1 MGAKARGIAGLAVG
15 TMAPTFVL
23 DDQDG
28 TPVSLA
34 EQRGRWVVLYFYPA
48 DDTPACTTQA
58 CDLRD
63 SWEALRAAGAVV
75 LGVSPDDAATHRAF
89 RARYRLPFPLL
100 VDEGHR
106 VAERYGAWGEK
117 QLYGRTY
124 IGLIRTT
131 VIIDPAGRIAQFFPR
146 TRAAGHAGRIRAA
159 LERLQAA

>member
-1 MGAKARGIAGLAVG
+1 MGAKSRGAAGLGVG
-15 TMAPTFVL
+15 VMAPQFVL
-23 DDQDG
+23 EDQDG
-28 TPVSLA
+28 TAVSLA
-34 EQRGRWVVLYFYPA
+34 EQRGRWIVLYFYPQ

-63 SWEALRAAGAVV
+63 SWDALRAAGATV
-75 LGVSPDDAATHRAF
+75 LGVSPDDAASHRAF
-89 RARYRLPFPLL
+89 RATYRLPFSLL

-124 IGLIRTT
+124 VGLIRTT
-131 VIIDPAGRIAQFFPR
+131 VIIDPAGRIAQLFPR
-146 TRAAGHAGRIRAA
+146 ARAAGHAGRIRAA

>member
-1 MGAKARGIAGLAVG
+1 MGAKARGITGLAVG

-89 RARYRLPFPLL
+89 RARYRLPFPCWWMKDTASQNGTAHGARSSCT
-100 VDEGHR
+100 VGHTL
-106 VAERYGAWGEK
+106 A
-117 QLYGRTY
+117 
-124 IGLIRTT
+124 
-131 VIIDPAGRIAQFFPR
+131 
-146 TRAAGHAGRIRAA
+146 
-159 LERLQAA
+159 

>member
-1 MGAKARGIAGLAVG
+1 MGAKARRSAVPTVG
-15 TMAPTFVL
+15 TMAPAFTL
-23 DDQDG
+23 EDQDG
-28 TPVSLA
+28 NPVSL
-34 EQRGRWVVLYFYPA
+34 EGQRGRWVVLYFYPE

-63 SWEALRAAGAVV
+63 SWSALQESGVAV
-75 LGVSPDDAATHRAF
+75 LGVSPDDAASHRKF
-89 RARYRLPFPLL
+89 RDKYQLPFPLL

-131 VIIDPAGRIAQFFPR
+131 VIIDPDGRVAQVFPR
-146 TRAAGHAGRIRAA
+146 TRAAGHAARILAA

>member
-1 MGAKARGIAGLAVG
+1 MGAKSRSAAGLAVG
-15 TMAPTFVL
+15 AMAPKFVL
-23 DDQDG
+23 EDQDG
-28 TPVSLA
+28 TPLSLA
-34 EQRGRWVVLYFYPA
+34 AQQDRWVVLYFYPA

-63 SWEALRAAGAVV
+63 SWAALRAAGAVV
-75 LGVSPDDAATHRAF
+75 LGVSPDDAESHRAF
-89 RARYRLPFPLL
+89 RAKYRLPFPLL

-124 IGLIRTT
+124 VGLIRTT
-131 VIIDPAGRIAQFFPR
+131 VIIDPAGRIAQLFPR
-146 TRAAGHAGRIRAA
+146 TRAAGHADRIRAA